1 MAQAG
6 TASSPSA
13 AIAAVTSLAIPMP
26 SQPLEHNGQ
35 NNQPSPASATLPQK
49 KTSIIS
55 SNNND
60 YSPGSLQSAVL
71 SSVTALAAASPSA
84 MDQCTQP
91 SPKFSLP
98 SQLGSVGS
106 TGEEC
111 SKPIH
116 ISGRGH
122 MGAST
127 ISGGTATS
135 SVAGTLGSSS
145 NSTTTSV
152 TTTVPGKQV
161 RLPPHGGA
169 SNNMNGGAVKVEAI
183 LSDEGSTYSNDIIY
197 QC

>member
-127 ISGGTATS
+127 ISGGTAAS
-135 SVAGTLGSSS
+135 SVAGTLGSPS

>member
-1 MAQAG
+1 
-6 TASSPSA
+6 
-13 AIAAVTSLAIPMP
+13 
-26 SQPLEHNGQ
+26 
-35 NNQPSPASATLPQK
+35 
-49 KTSIIS
+49 
-55 SNNND
+55 
-60 YSPGSLQSAVL
+60 
-71 SSVTALAAASPSA
+71 
-84 MDQCTQP
+84 
-91 SPKFSLP
+91 
-98 SQLGSVGS
+98 
-106 TGEEC
+106 
-111 SKPIH
+111 
-116 ISGRGH
+116 
-122 MGAST
+122 MGVST